1 MKNLHIGIR
10 PTILTIFTLIVLL
23 TLFVTLGLQYY
34 FSQTIALESV
44 EKDMKKTASNTSLKI
59 DNIENSVTNI
69 VTITELLDESTKKP
83 EELLTHPL
91 TNKFTTFMSSYPFIY
106 AMYIGYENGDFY
118 EVINLD
124 VNPSLRVKY
133 NSNHKERWLLLKV
146 SQKATQRIQ
155 ENCFLNK
162 DLKILRTTSEISN
175 YNPTKRPWY
184 KKAFNDSNIIKTEPY
199 QFSNFDSLGLT
210 YAKKIK
216 NTRNIIGVDVSL
228 KTISS
233 LLKSETDIKGS
244 LSFLLDQDKNKL
256 LASNV
261 DHHISK
267 EEISEFINQIKLKNL
282 SISFN
287 EKIYF
292 ISNSILVSPLG
303 TKSQLITLT
312 PKEIIMAP
320 YNEEITYAIILNLF
334 VMLLLSPVMFYL
346 TKLVS
351 KPIHALEIENEK
363 IKNRKF
369 DEVIH
374 INTKISELS
383 SLSGS
388 LVSMSTSI
396 KEYEEAQLKLM
407 DSFIELIA
415 GAIDAK
421 SEYNGEH
428 CNKVPIISIELA
440 KIASEAKN
448 GVFKDFTIENED
460 QMREISIAAWLH
472 DCGKVTTPEYIID
485 KATKLETIYNRI
497 HEVRMRF
504 EIVYRDLIIDYH
516 KQLQNTKDKV
526 LLEHNLKIEQQKL
539 IDDFNFVATSNV
551 GGEYMDQ
558 KSKDRIK
565 MIAQRTWQ
573 KYFDDSIGLSY
584 DEELRYEKNDSNIE
598 YILANKKS
606 HIIPRTNFSQEEH
619 DKYNF
624 KMEVPK
630 DLYNLGEIYNLTVER
645 GTLTKEDRFK
655 ISEHVI
661 MSIKMLEMLPFPE
674 NLKNVPQYAGGHH
687 ETLIG
692 TGYPRQLTKEQLS
705 IPARIIALADV
716 FEALSSSD
724 RPYKTPKKLSE
735 VIKILSFMVKDK
747 HIDKDIFELF
757 LTSGFYK
764 KYAEENL
771 TAEQID
777 EVDVN
782 SYIS

>member
-216 NTRNIIGVDVSL
+216 NTHNIIGVDVSL

-448 GVFKDFTIENED
+448 GVFEDFTIENED

-497 HEVRMRF
+497 HEIRMRF

-516 KQLQNTKDKV
+516 KQLQNTKDKKQ
-526 LLEHNLKIEQQKL
+526 LENNLKIEQQKL

>member
-448 GVFKDFTIENED
+448 GVFEDFTIENED

>member
-1 MKNLHIGIR
+1 MKKSHIGIR

-44 EKDMKKTASNTSLKI
+44 EKEMRKTASNTSLKI

-69 VTITELLDESTKKP
+69 LTITELLNESSNKP
-83 EELLTHPL
+83 EELLNHSL
-91 TNKFTTFMSSYPFIY
+91 SNKFTTFMNNYPFIY

-118 EVINLD
+118 EIINLD

-133 NSNHKERWLLLKV
+133 NSTNEEQWLLLKV
-146 SQKATQRIQ
+146 TQKATQRLK
-155 ENCFLNK
+155 ESRFLNK
-162 DLKILRTTSEISN
+162 DLKILRTTSEVSN

-184 KKAFNDSNIIKTEPY
+184 KKAFNVTNIIKTEPY

-233 LLKSETDIKGS
+233 LLKSETDIQGS
-244 LSFLLDQDKNKL
+244 FSFLIDQKKNKL
-256 LASNV
+256 LASNT
-261 DHHISK
+261 DLHISK
-267 EEISEFINQIKLKNL
+267 EEMNEFIKQINLKNL
-282 SISFN
+282 FISFK
-287 EKIYF
+287 EKMYF
-292 ISNSILVSPLG
+292 LSNSLLVSPLG

-312 PKEIIMAP
+312 PKKIVMAP
-320 YNEEITYAIILNLF
+320 YNDDITYAILLNVF
-334 VMLLLSPVMFYL
+334 VMLLLSPFMFYL

-383 SLSGS
+383 SLSDS

-440 KIASEAKN
+440 KIASKAKN
-448 GVFKDFTIENED
+448 GIFKDFTIENED

-497 HEVRMRF
+497 HEIRMRF
-504 EIVYRDLIIDYH
+504 EIVYRDLIINYH
-516 KQLQNTKDKV
+516 KQLQSTTNKT
-526 LLEHNLKIEQQKL
+526 LLEHNLKLEQQKL
-539 IDDFNFVATSNV
+539 IDDFNFIATSNI

-558 KSKDRIK
+558 KSKDRII
-565 MIAQRTWQ
+565 MIAKRTWQ

-584 DEELRYEKNDSNIE
+584 DEKLRYEKNDSNIE
-598 YILANKKS
+598 YILADKKS

-624 KMEVPK
+624 KMEVPEN
-630 DLYNLGEIYNLTVER
+630 LYNLGEIYNLIVPR

-705 IPARIIALADV
+705 IPARIIALADI

-735 VIKILSFMVKDK
+735 VIRILSFMVKDK

>member
-448 GVFKDFTIENED
+448 GVFQDFTIENED

>member
-69 VTITELLDESTKKP
+69 VTITELLDESTKKL

-448 GVFKDFTIENED
+448 GVFQDFTIENED